1 MDNWR
6 GRGGVIGKIRKDM
19 GKKVNSGVHIETI
32 LSEVLLC
39 HTNGTKFDPSRLE
52 NRGGKRPPQIAT
64 TSIEAEIIADAVE
77 AGLSLTKAL
86 YLVNEHLAEE
96 GREGTT
102 MSAILSVIQ
111 RLNPQIKR
119 IQKRKQGSSDPKSP
133 WARARKMWVTQLMI
147 RLGTF
152 NMQEKIFGP
161 LEKRWDRD
169 VLGHLSLDQIGWWDE
184 THRKCMIGG
193 IRAKKE
199 YCLQFKQKMGCFAKK
214 VPFQK
219 NL

>member
-52 NRGGKRPPQIAT
+52 NRGGKRPPQFAT

-86 YLVNEHLAEE
+86 YLVNEHLAEQR
-96 GREGTT
+96 REGTT
-102 MSAILSVIQ
+102 MSSILSVI
-111 RLNPQIKR
+111 
-119 IQKRKQGSSDPKSP
+119 
-133 WARARKMWVTQLMI
+133 
-147 RLGTF
+147 
-152 NMQEKIFGP
+152 
-161 LEKRWDRD
+161 
-169 VLGHLSLDQIGWWDE
+169 
-184 THRKCMIGG
+184 
-193 IRAKKE
+193 
-199 YCLQFKQKMGCFAKK
+199 
-214 VPFQK
+214 
-219 NL
+219 